1 LLRGYRSVRP
11 LSDDHEQHLDTLV
24 ALRSLLLAVTFAA
37 EGTSQEDVRG
47 ILDQLREWTR
57 GKMPW

>member
-1 LLRGYRSVRP
+1 M
-11 LSDDHEQHLDTLV
+11 

-37 EGTSQEDVRG
+37 EGTSPEDVRG